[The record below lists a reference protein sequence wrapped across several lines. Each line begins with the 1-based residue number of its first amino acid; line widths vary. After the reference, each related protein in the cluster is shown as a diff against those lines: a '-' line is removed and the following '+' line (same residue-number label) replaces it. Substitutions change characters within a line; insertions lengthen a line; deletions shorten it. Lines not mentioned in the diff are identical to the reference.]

1 MGAQIVIVI
10 LVCLLTLDFRIQNGK
25 AERGEKVLEEGDKN
39 FRYTY

>member
-1 MGAQIVIVI
+1 MGAQVLIVI
-10 LVCLLTLDFRIQNGK
+10 LVCVLTLDFKRQNAK